1 MRLALALLCACG
13 ARTDLEVE
21 RGPDAGFDAGVDV
34 GVDAPACRRDR
45 DCDDGLECTRD
56 ECTGGRCAITP
67 RDARCDDTVCTTGR
81 CDLERG
87 CVPVPISCDDGVPC
101 TVDLCL
107 DELGCTSTPNDALC
121 PISHRCDAERGCI
134 ARALVTDPDALY
146 EVELPSGETRL
157 LTETGPGYTDI
168 ALAPDRQLYGV
179 TFTGLFT
186 LTDTMPLA
194 ERVGDSDA
202 WVALDVGPDGVL
214 YAAGENER
222 VVAIDLASL
231 DTRVVARLPAPFVAS
246 GDIAFVEGRMLV
258 TVTDDPSSER
268 DDTRLAEVRLV
279 DGAVT
284 ILGRTGF
291 PCIWALA
298 AFGPEL
304 YGFTCRGDLLRI
316 DPFTAESELLRSLRL
331 RIGGAAAR

>member
-1 MRLALALLCACG
+1 MRAFCLVLLCACG
-13 ARTDLEVE
+13 ARTDLEVVE
-21 RGPDAGFDAGVDV
+21 REFDSSVD
-34 GVDAPACRRDR
+34 GGIDAPSCERDR

-56 ECTGGRCAITP
+56 ECTRGRCEITP
-67 RDARCDDTVCTTGR
+67 RDGRCEDTTCTTGR

-107 DELGCTSTPNDALC
+107 EDLGCGSTPDDAFC
-121 PISHRCDAERGCI
+121 PISHRCDPDRGCI
-134 ARALVTDPDALY
+134 ARALVTDTDALY
-146 EVELPSGETRL
+146 EVELPNGATRL

-179 TFTGLFT
+179 SFTGLFT
-186 LTDTMPLA
+186 LTDSMPLA
-194 ERVGDSDA
+194 MRVGDSDA

-222 VVAIDLASL
+222 VVAIDLESL
-231 DTRVVARLPAPFVAS
+231 STRVVARIPPPFVAS
-246 GDIAFVEGRMLV
+246 GDIAFVDGRMLV
-258 TVTDDPSSER
+258 TVTDEPSSDR

-279 DGAVT
+279 DGTVE
-284 ILGRTGF
+284 ILGRTGR

-304 YGFTCRGDLLRI
+304 FGFTCRGDLLRI
-316 DPFTAESELLRSLRL
+316 DPFTGESEFIRSLGL